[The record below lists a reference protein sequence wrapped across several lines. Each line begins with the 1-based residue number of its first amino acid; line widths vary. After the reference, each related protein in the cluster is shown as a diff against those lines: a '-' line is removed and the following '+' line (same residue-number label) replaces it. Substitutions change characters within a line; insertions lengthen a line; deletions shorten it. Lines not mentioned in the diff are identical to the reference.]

1 MEASAMT
8 NETAELGWAL
18 IGCGGAGRSHA
29 VGAAETDGVGARAF
43 YDTDSER
50 AASFAAEFDARPAG
64 LDEIFGDPA
73 IDIVSIATPHDT
85 HARLALDAFAA
96 GKHVYLEKPMA
107 MTTAECVHIAE
118 AQRSAGKQLMLNFS
132 FRFSGAVREAKR
144 RLGPPIASHAQCLQA
159 RADLSTWRWDPVA
172 GGGPLW
178 DVGIH
183 AADLL
188 CWFHGAPP
196 VEVSATGGQRSHA
209 AALAGTDILDTV
221 AATFRFADGSVS
233 TFLVSD
239 ADFNGF
245 ASKWLFEIYG
255 NGESAV
261 IYEHA
266 RTVAFSVPGD
276 KTSVETLSPPAA
288 DRFPFLL
295 DAIRNG
301 GDSYAP
307 AASGIVATAIVEAII
322 ASVKSGQTQTL
333 ELPPGVS
340 G

>member
-1 MEASAMT
+1 MV
-8 NETAELGWAL
+8 NENAELGWAL

-29 VGAAETDGVGARAF
+29 VGAAETGEVGVRAF
-43 YDTDSER
+43 YDTDPER
-50 AASFAAEFDARPAG
+50 AVSFATEFGSRTAG
-64 LDEIFGDPA
+64 LDEIFDDPA

-107 MTTAECVHIAE
+107 MTTAECVQIAE
-118 AQRSAGKQLMLNFS
+118 AQRSSGKQLMLNFS

-144 RLGPPIASHAQCLQA
+144 RLGPPIASHAQCMQA
-159 RADLSTWRWDPVA
+159 RADLTAWRWDPVA

-188 CWFHGAPP
+188 CWFHGGAP
-196 VEVSATGGQRSHA
+196 VEVSATGGQKSHPA
-209 AALAGTDILDTV
+209 ELAGTDILDTV

-233 TFLVSD
+233 TFLISD
-239 ADFNGF
+239 ADFNRF
-245 ASKWLFEIYG
+245 ASKWLFEFYG
-255 NGESAV
+255 SGESAV
-261 IYEHA
+261 LYEHA
-266 RTVAFSVPGD
+266 KTVAFGVPGD
-276 KTSVETLSPPAA
+276 KTSVETLSPPPA
-288 DRFPFLL
+288 DRFLFLL
-295 DAIRNG
+295 DAIKNG

-307 AASGIVATAIVEAII
+307 AASGIVATAVVEAII
-322 ASVKSGQTQTL
+322 ASVKSGQAQTL
-333 ELPPGVS
+333 DLPPGLA

>member
-1 MEASAMT
+1 MIDENAG
-8 NETAELGWAL
+8 LGWAL

-29 VGAAETDGVGARAF
+29 LGAVETNGVGVRAF
-43 YDTDSER
+43 YDTDPER
-50 AASFAAEFDARPAG
+50 AAFFATEFGTRTAG
-64 LDEIFGDPA
+64 LDEIFADPA
-73 IDIVSIATPHDT
+73 IHIVSIATPHDT

-107 MTTAECVHIAE
+107 MTTAECVQIAE
-118 AQRSAGKQLMLNFS
+118 AQRSSGKQLMLNFS

-144 RLGPPIASHAQCLQA
+144 RLGPPIASHAQCMQA
-159 RADLSTWRWDPVA
+159 RSDLTAWRWDPVS

-188 CWFHGAPP
+188 CWFHGAAP
-196 VEVSATGGQRSHA
+196 VEVSATGGQKSHPA
-209 AALAGTDILDTV
+209 ELAGTDILDTV

-233 TFLVSD
+233 TFLISD

-245 ASKWLFEIYG
+245 ASKWMFEIYG
-255 NGESAV
+255 SGESAV
-261 IYEHA
+261 LYEHA
-266 RTVAFSVPGD
+266 KTVAFGVPGD
-276 KTSVETLSPPAA
+276 KTSVETLSPPPA

-295 DAIRNG
+295 DAIKNG
-301 GDSYAP
+301 GESYAP
-307 AASGIVATAIVEAII
+307 ASSGIVATAVVEAII

-333 ELPPGVS
+333 ELPPGLAD
-340 G
+340 